1 MQTIPFNVTGHPA
14 MSVPVGLAPD
24 GLPVSVQVVGRP
36 FDEAMVL
43 RVARAIETLSGWEKV
58 ALPGSPA

>member
-36 FDEAMVL
+36 FDEPMVF
-43 RVARAIETLSGWEKV
+43 RAARAIEKLSEWERV
-58 ALPGSPA
+58 ALPAYPA